1 MFATLIVAKV
11 QSLGHVIMNKK
22 TKIDSNMITET
33 GKRMAMCKKKDSTL
47 CGMCLKSTLEIYSE
61 LCVLIFES

>member
-11 QSLGHVIMNKK
+11 QSLGHVIMNEK

-33 GKRMAMCKKKDSTL
+33 GKRMAMCKKKRFYI
-47 CGMCLKSTLEIYSE
+47 MRHVLEINFGNILRA
-61 LCVLIFES
+61 LCLDF